1 MTVLRPLLF
10 TCAGI
15 VALSI
20 FSALLLMAGVL
31 TPSVARSQLHQTPC
45 YPTAQSAALVQAHKK
60 WANLR
65 KSQDPDFVDPLF
77 QDTALMVEGDE
88 STREWVMPG
97 CVVTRNPY
105 GQAVV
110 LKSPPSQ

>member
-1 MTVLRPLLF
+1 
-10 TCAGI
+10 
-15 VALSI
+15 
-20 FSALLLMAGVL
+20 
-31 TPSVARSQLHQTPC
+31 
-45 YPTAQSAALVQAHKK
+45 
-60 WANLR
+60 
-65 KSQDPDFVDPLF
+65 
-77 QDTALMVEGDE
+77 MVEGDE